1 MNSTTA
7 QIPNL
12 WPRFP
17 ASPPR
22 PSIPPRSALPLRK
35 NVPDLDVP
43 EASLGV
49 LVDVD
54 VDGEM
59 GIDVAHLVLE
69 ALCHTDNQV
78 VDEGSDGAESGDVL
92 AVAVVDLNADDVLL
106 RRREADGDVAK
117 VLGERAAGA
126 LDRHEARLDQHL
138 DYSGRSACIL

>member
-69 ALCHTDNQV
+69 ALGHTNDEV
-78 VDEGSDGAESGDVL
+78 RDEGADGAEGGDIL
-92 AVAVVDLNADDVLL
+92 AVAVVDLNADNVLL
-106 RRREADGDVAK
+106 DQGEGDSHVAQVLDKLATGPLDGD
-117 VLGERAAGA
+117 ES
-126 LDRHEARLDQHL
+126 RLDGDL
-138 DYSGRSACIL
+138 DC